1 MNFGVLFGTVLYLR
15 HLYKKT
21 LISSAK

>member
-15 HLYKKT
+15 HIYKKR